1 MVLVITLIL
10 GINVIFTFLSF
21 DNAVS
26 IIVIFDFY
34 VISGFMILGYIK
46 VFYGFASIMLVQF
59 ECELIKGPQKNEV
72 RNMTLMIGLIF
83 LMIIQKMAIDVVVFN
98 NYNIDDVHIPII
110 FRAELTYGII
120 GFISRIVMIS
130 SFLIQIKMVTT

>member
-1 MVLVITLIL
+1 
-10 GINVIFTFLSF
+10 
-21 DNAVS
+21 
-26 IIVIFDFY
+26 
-34 VISGFMILGYIK
+34 
-46 VFYGFASIMLVQF
+46 
-59 ECELIKGPQKNEV
+59 
-72 RNMTLMIGLIF
+72 MTIMIGVIF